1 MSSSEEANIKNEQE
15 PQTPDGTPPG
25 TTEQEAM
32 TPSGSPPGSA
42 EPIQADNIIEE
53 NINKKIVKS
62 KFVKDEKR
70 KKFGVFIRCVSTEK
84 LCVSLSNIGGNITN
98 TLKEILSKNIE
109 GKCGENGY
117 VKEGS
122 IGILSYSNG
131 VCKGSNIV
139 FDIVYEC
146 EVCNPVQGM
155 NIECIVKNITKAG
168 IRAELEGY
176 DNSPIV
182 IFIAR
187 DHHYSIKEFSSINEG
202 EKIQI
207 TVVGQR
213 FELNDKYVSVIAEL
227 DVKYLKKKN
236 VGKQR
241 ISIMED

>member
-1 MSSSEEANIKNEQE
+1 MSSSEEANIENEIE
-15 PQTPDGTPPG
+15 PQTPSGSPPG
-25 TTEQEAM
+25 TTEQEAR
-32 TPSGSPPGSA
+32 TPSGSPPGST
-42 EPIQADNIIEE
+42 EPIKVDNIIEE
-53 NINKKIVKS
+53 NIDKKQVKS

-207 TVVGQR
+207 IVVGQR

-241 ISIMED
+241 ISIIED

>member
-1 MSSSEEANIKNEQE
+1 MSSKEEANIGNEQ
-15 PQTPDGTPPG
+15 QARTPSGSPPG
-25 TTEQEAM
+25 SAEQTAR

-42 EPIQADNIIEE
+42 EPIKFDNIIEE
-53 NINKKIVKS
+53 NINKKTVKS
-62 KFVKDEKR
+62 KFIKEDKR
-70 KKFGVFIRCVSTEK
+70 KKTDVFIRCVSTEK
-84 LCVSLSNIGGNITN
+84 LCVSVSNIGGNITN
-98 TLKEILSKNIE
+98 TIKLILSKNIE

-122 IGILSYSNG
+122 VEILSYSNG

-146 EVCNPVQGM
+146 QVCNPVQGM
-155 NIECIVKNITKAG
+155 SIECIVKNITKAG
-168 IRAELEGY
+168 IRAELDGY
-176 DNSPIV
+176 DTSPIV

-236 VGKQR
+236 IGKQR
-241 ISIMED
+241 ISIMKD

>member
-1 MSSSEEANIKNEQE
+1 MSSKEENDIENEQE
-15 PQTPDGTPPG
+15 PQTP
-25 TTEQEAM
+25 
-32 TPSGSPPGSA
+32 SGSPPGTS
-42 EPIQADNIIEE
+42 EPIEDDNIVEE
-53 NINKKIVKS
+53 NIDKKQVKS
-62 KFVKDEKR
+62 KFIKDEKK

-122 IGILSYSNG
+122 VGILSYSNG
-131 VCKGSNIV
+131 ICKGSNIV

-236 VGKQR
+236 AGKQK
-241 ISIMED
+241 ISIMDEI

>member
-1 MSSSEEANIKNEQE
+1 MSSKQETDIENEIE
-15 PQTPDGTPPG
+15 PQTPSGDPR
-25 TTEQEAM
+25 
-32 TPSGSPPGSA
+32 TPSGSPPGTQQI
-42 EPIQADNIIEE
+42 EDDNIVEE
-53 NINKKIVKS
+53 NIDKKQVKS
-62 KFVKDEKR
+62 KFVKDDKR
-70 KKFGVFIRCVSTEK
+70 KKFGVFIKCVSTEK

-122 IGILSYSNG
+122 VGILSYSNG
-131 VCKGSNIV
+131 VCKGSTIV

-236 VGKQR
+236 AGKQK